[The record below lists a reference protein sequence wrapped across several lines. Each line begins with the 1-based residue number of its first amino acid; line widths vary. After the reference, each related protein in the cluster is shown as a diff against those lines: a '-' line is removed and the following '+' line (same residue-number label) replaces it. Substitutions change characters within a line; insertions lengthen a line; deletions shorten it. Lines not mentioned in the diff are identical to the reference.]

1 MKNTLY
7 AIHRDGARLYLPR
20 WDANGEI
27 IASKLPTAAVTI
39 TSEGMTFP
47 PGSIWIRKPRSVE
60 LRPGWRFADT
70 KPSAEAREFGKR
82 IRTKPK
88 RTRRYC
94 VMCTKLF
101 LAKRQDARL
110 CSQSCRRRAARAG
123 PTATDNVKFSVDGDS
138 LACLQ
143 AFDITRDTTR
153 HNDEPRNRE
162 FAIWSPPCGIDRL

>member
-1 MKNTLY
+1 MKTLY

-20 WDANGEI
+20 WDADGEI
-27 IASKLPTAAVTI
+27 IVSKLPTAAVTI
-39 TSEGMTFP
+39 DQNGVTFP
-47 PGSIWIRKPRSVE
+47 SGSIWIRKPRSVG
-60 LRPGWRFADT
+60 LQPGWRFADT

-94 VMCTKLF
+94 VMCTKPF

-123 PTATDNVKFSVDGDS
+123 LTATDNVKVSIDGDS
-138 LACLQ
+138 PVSLNA
-143 AFDITRDTTR
+143 
-153 HNDEPRNRE
+153 
-162 FAIWSPPCGIDRL
+162 

>member
-1 MKNTLY
+1 MKTLY

-20 WDANGEI
+20 WDADGEI

-39 TSEGMTFP
+39 TREGVTFP
-47 PGSIWIRKPRSVE
+47 PGSIWIRKPRSAG
-60 LRPGWRFADT
+60 LQAGWRFADT
-70 KPSAEAREFGKR
+70 KLSAEAQEFGKR

-94 VMCTKLF
+94 VMCTKPF

-123 PTATDNVKFSVDGDS
+123 LTATDNVKVSVDGDS
-138 LACLQ
+138 PACLQ
-143 AFDITRDTTR
+143 ALDITGDTTG
-153 HNDEPRNRE
+153 HNDEPE
-162 FAIWSPPCGIDRL
+162 IEDLPFGPCPVG